1 MPTTA
6 KVYEL
11 TQKKT
16 CFGPARV
23 LAVDKAARL
32 VQVRLLKRS
41 GQPDLWCRPVLSLA
55 KSIVSGDEVLVM
67 GEDLDDIYIVD
78 RLAHSPAKNRGWPP
92 GPETVTKTNAFVVTD
107 GEESIGANDIIK
119 VFSSRKEL
127 IFEYDARAEKARIHV
142 PSGDLDLVTATG
154 DITLNAAGKIKFN
167 GEKVEVTGRSGVSL
181 GISRDPG
188 NATAAIA
195 LDAQKVTIDSPE
207 IKISAKRGSLFF
219 TEMRYAGE
227 KIVATAGHVQM
238 MARKL
243 ETAAK
248 TILEKADNVY
258 RKVKHL
264 SQLQAGRKRIVIDD
278 TFYVKSNRS
287 VMKSDKN
294 FKVKSDKI
302 HLG

>member
-1 MPTTA
+1 M
-6 KVYEL
+6 
-11 TQKKT
+11 
-16 CFGPARV
+16 
-23 LAVDKAARL
+23 
-32 VQVRLLKRS
+32 
-41 GQPDLWCRPVLSLA
+41 
-55 KSIVSGDEVLVM
+55 
-67 GEDLDDIYIVD
+67 
-78 RLAHSPAKNRGWPP
+78 
-92 GPETVTKTNAFVVTD
+92 
-107 GEESIGANDIIK
+107 
-119 VFSSRKEL
+119 
-127 IFEYDARAEKARIHV
+127 
-142 PSGDLDLVTATG
+142 
-154 DITLNAAGKIKFN
+154 NAAGKIKFN
-167 GEKVEVTGRSGVSL
+167 GEKIEVTGRSGVSL
-181 GISRDPG
+181 GISRGPG
-188 NATAAIA
+188 DTVAAIA
-195 LDAQKVTIDSPE
+195 LDAQKVNIDSPE

-264 SQLQAGRKRIVIDD
+264 SQLQAGRKRIVVDD